1 MRKFWQVW
9 LMLLGDGMVVVGLA
23 MMLAPLSV
31 VFQPLN
37 DGAFARFFG
46 AAAAP
51 PEALAYHSFLFGL
64 LGAATVGW
72 GLLVFFVAWKPF
84 ARGEAW
90 SWVVLALEQFST
102 IRDRLM
108 GANRFFGQAR
118 CAAQCGTL
126 GKHRNAPEKPSC
138 PTEGRVLL
146 RRGGVACLIRNP
158 ISHGD
163 TLLAT
168 AQNNP
173 GQTAP
178 YGRELLWYRRL
189 VRARHGADH
198 DRRGHALPA
207 VQFGGGDCRRAAFDR
222 YLSADVGRDQGD
234 GWCSAAGRICVRIV
248 ARTLRQRGWDGAH
261 CGSPLKP

>member
-90 SWVVLALEQFST
+90 SWVALAASTGVWFVLDT
-102 IRDRLM
+102 
-108 GANRFFGQAR
+108 AR
-118 CAAQCGTL
+118 IMIDGVTPYLLFNLAVVVAA
-126 GKHRNAPEKPSC
+126 
-138 PTEGRVLL
+138 
-146 RRGGVACLIRNP
+146 
-158 ISHGD
+158 
-163 TLLAT
+163 
-168 AQNNP
+168 
-173 GQTAP
+173 
-178 YGRELLWYRRL
+178 
-189 VRARHGADH
+189 
-198 DRRGHALPA
+198 ALPLIA
-207 VQFGGGDCRRAAFDR
+207 TCRPMLAGTKIASTASRPDDFGIR
-222 YLSADVGRDQGD
+222 
-234 GWCSAAGRICVRIV
+234 
-248 ARTLRQRGWDGAH
+248 
-261 CGSPLKP
+261 SPSGTQ